1 MSPPVSRNAN
11 NANSTSQLQNGFRM
25 STENLLEEGGGEGG
39 MPPALPPLKPEW
51 RHHMMMANSQDQ
63 DDQEEEAI
71 PNDSLYGTQET
82 VVNAGSQ
89 SWREKV
95 GARPALS
102 DMAHWSSHG
111 YLARDTD
118 QERTDRN
125 SGYVVLKRQGE
136 NMVTIRSNSH
146 QPSSLP
152 MSSVPPAPENKYF
165 SVRGYKDFTNK
176 VTENFGAPAVT
187 EQELNPKYFSVDAKF
202 LNQHADMKSKLR
214 ENLRVSNTQQQ
225 IYGANSSSKPLPDLP
240 QYYQPPPPPPSYPPY
255 QRPPPPQ
262 RTEAPKP
269 PGPPKPAL
277 KAGGSNLEAS
287 KAMSGSVSWLEW
299 TQQLQAYIAWVNSQL
314 RKRSELSAVQ
324 DLRTDLQSGE
334 VLAQLIEI
342 ICKSPHDITALL
354 FSSDSFVRVFT
365 LKSHGKTVKY
375 FDIDWF
381 IWHPNITQRN
391 NISVEIVS
399 TPALNMESA
408 V

>member
-1 MSPPVSRNAN
+1 MARTNKDFSRLAMSPPVTRNP
-11 NANSTSQLQNGFRM
+11 SQTAHLQHGFRM
-25 STENLLEEGGGEGG
+25 SNENLLQPEGPAEVG
-39 MPPALPPLKPEW
+39 MPPPLPPLKPEW
-51 RHHMMMANSQDQ
+51 RHHMMMASSHDQ
-63 DDQEEEAI
+63 EEEEEEEAI

-111 YLARDTD
+111 YLARDAE

-125 SGYVVLKRQGE
+125 SGYVVLKRQGDS
-136 NMVTIRSNSH
+136 MVTVRSNSQ

-152 MSSVPPAPENKYF
+152 MACVPPAPPENKYF

-176 VTENFGAPAVT
+176 VNENFGAPAVT
-187 EQELNPKYFSVDAKF
+187 EQDLNPKYFSVDAKF

-214 ENLRVSNTQQQ
+214 ENLKVSNTQQQ
-225 IYGANSSSKPLPDLP
+225 IYGANNKPLPDLP
-240 QYYQPPPPPPSYPPY
+240 QYYQPPPPPNYPPY

-262 RTEAPKP
+262 RTEASKP
-269 PGPPKPAL
+269 TQPPKPAM
-277 KAGGSNLEAS
+277 KPVGSNLETS
-287 KAMSGSVSWLEW
+287 KQMSGSVSWLEW

-314 RKRSELSAVQ
+314 RKRAELNAVQ

-342 ICKSPHDITALL
+342 ICK
-354 FSSDSFVRVFT
+354 
-365 LKSHGKTVKY
+365 
-375 FDIDWF
+375 
-381 IWHPNITQRN
+381 
-391 NISVEIVS
+391 
-399 TPALNMESA
+399 
-408 V
+408 